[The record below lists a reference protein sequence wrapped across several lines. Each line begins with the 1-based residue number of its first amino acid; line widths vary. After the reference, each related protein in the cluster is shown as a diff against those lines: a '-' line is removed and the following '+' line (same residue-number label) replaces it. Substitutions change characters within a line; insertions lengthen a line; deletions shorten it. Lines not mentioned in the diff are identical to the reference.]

1 MSDEIF
7 QIETPFQFNEEN
19 KQQFDE
25 LIGRYPVKE
34 AAMLPTLHLAQKQAG
49 YISPAVMKYVAE
61 LLELSVMKV
70 KDVVTFYPMFF
81 EEPVGKY
88 VIRICHT
95 LPCALRDCKMVLEHL
110 KSKLGTDVASETN
123 LAKGTT
129 DDGKFTLM
137 KVECLASCDV
147 APVIMVNDD
156 LYKNLTPDKV
166 DEILAKL
173 AN

>member
-1 MSDEIF
+1 MSDEMI

-19 KQQFDE
+19 KQIFDD
-25 LIGRYPVKE
+25 LVGRYPVKE
-34 AAMLPTLHLAQKQAG
+34 AAMLPTLHIAQRQAG

-81 EEPVGKY
+81 EEPVGDY
-88 VIRICHT
+88 VIRVCQT
-95 LPCALRDCKMVLEHL
+95 LPCALRDCKVVLDHL
-110 KSKLGTDVASETN
+110 KAKLGIDVASETN

-129 DDGKFTLM
+129 EDGKYTLM

-147 APVIMVNDD
+147 APVIMINDD
-156 LYKNLTPDKV
+156 LHKNLTPEKV
-166 DEILAKL
+166 DELL
-173 AN
+173 GNL